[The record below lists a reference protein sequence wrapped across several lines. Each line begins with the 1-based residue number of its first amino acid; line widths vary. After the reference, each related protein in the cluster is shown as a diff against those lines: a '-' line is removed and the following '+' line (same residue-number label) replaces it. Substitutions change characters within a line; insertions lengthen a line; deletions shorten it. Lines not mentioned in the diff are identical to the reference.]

1 MLAGWRRGARSIF
14 PMVFLGDR
22 FQRRAPDSIDMS
34 MHFAL
39 SSDRAVLGNLDLQGL
54 LKGNDERCSG
64 GRMWDLLDG
73 ELMNRDQNDGC
84 NGI

>member
-14 PMVFLGDR
+14 PMVSLGDR
-22 FQRRAPDSIDMS
+22 FQRRAPDSTDMS

-54 LKGNDERCSG
+54 LKGNDERCWG
-64 GRMWDLLDG
+64 AGR
-73 ELMNRDQNDGC
+73 
-84 NGI
+84 GIFWIVN